1 MTQQSESAPP
11 SGSATASPSLADRVP
26 DRLKVW
32 GPGSA
37 VAAALVL
44 GLVLDLLADQRE
56 AAVAVWLVAIV
67 GAIVPL
73 TIETVRALARRE
85 AGVDAIALLAMV
97 GAIALGEWVAGVIV
111 ALMYTGGEGLE
122 SYAASR
128 ARRELTALVEGAPR
142 RANRRRGDELE
153 EVDVDAVV
161 PGDELVVRPGELVP
175 VDGLVREG
183 QAVLDERT
191 LTGESRPVER
201 PVGARVQS
209 GATNAGSPFTMRATA
224 TAEDSTYTGLVRL
237 VESAQAEQAPFER
250 LADRA
255 AGVFLPITVVVATA
269 AWLLSGD
276 PVNGLAVLVVATPCP
291 MILAAPIAITS
302 GVSRLAGRGV
312 LVKGGGALEALADV
326 DTVLLDKTGT
336 LTAGRPRLVE
346 VLTFGEA
353 RPDEVLH
360 LAASVDQLSAHV
372 FAASIVDA
380 ARARGVDPAF
390 PDAVEA
396 ETGSGIAGTV
406 GGRRVRVGR
415 ASWAA
420 QDQPLPPEARAVTRR
435 TAVEGTS
442 SVFVAADGVLLGA
455 LLLDD
460 PLRPEAARTLRGLR
474 ALGVR
479 RFAMVTG
486 DHGDIAELVGEAVGV
501 DRVLAERSPS
511 DKLDDVRALR
521 AEGRGRVLMVG
532 DGVNDAPALAE
543 ADLGV
548 AMGAQGATASSEA
561 SDVILVVDR
570 LDRLQETLAVAQRT
584 RRIAWQSVAAGM
596 GMSMVAM
603 GFAAFGY
610 ITPVVGAVL
619 QEVIDL
625 AVIANALRALRAS
638 EYAPTRPELAERA
651 AGVRAEHGE
660 LASGIDRLRALADSV
675 DALAP
680 SELLDELRSLHRFLS
695 EDLLAH
701 ELDEERSVF
710 PLLSQASDGEDPTA
724 PLRHTHREIVRLVR
738 LLGHTLDAIG
748 DGPLE
753 DADRAE
759 LRRLLYGLHAIM
771 RLHNAQEEEA
781 LGMLDSGDGASAD
794 AAPLRSR
801 S

>member
-1 MTQQSESAPP
+1 MTQQRAPTP
-11 SGSATASPSLADRVP
+11 QTSDAPARPTQRVAAAIP

-37 VAAALVL
+37 VAAALAI
-44 GLVLDLLADQRE
+44 GLVLDLVADQRE
-56 AAVAVWLVAIV
+56 AAVALWLVAIV

-85 AGVDAIALLAMV
+85 AGVDAIALLAML

-111 ALMYTGGEGLE
+111 ALMYLGGEGLE

-128 ARRELTALVEGAPR
+128 ARRELTALVEGAPQ
-142 RANRRRGDELE
+142 RANRRRGDAIEDI
-153 EVDVDAVV
+153 DVDAVS

-175 VDGLVREG
+175 VDGIVLEG
-183 QAVLDERT
+183 QAALDERT

-201 PVGARVQS
+201 PPGTRVQS
-209 GATNAGSPFTMRATA
+209 GATNAGSPFTLRATA
-224 TAEDSTYTGLVRL
+224 TAQDSTYTGLVRL
-237 VESAQAEQAPFER
+237 VEAAQAEQAPFER

-255 AGVFLPITVVVATA
+255 AGVFLPITVVVALA

-346 VLTFGEA
+346 VITFDGA
-353 RPDEVLH
+353 DPDEVLH
-360 LAASVDQLSAHV
+360 LAASVDQLSSHV

-380 ARARGVDPAF
+380 ARTRGIAPTF
-390 PDAVEA
+390 PDAVES
-396 ETGSGIAGTV
+396 ETGSGIAGTLA
-406 GGRRVRVGR
+406 GRRIRVGR
-415 ASWAA
+415 AAWTA
-420 QDQPLPPEARAVTRR
+420 DDGPLPAEARAVTRR

-442 SVFVAADGVLLGA
+442 SVFVAADGRLLGA

-474 ALGVR
+474 ALGVQ
-479 RFAMVTG
+479 RFVMVTG
-486 DHGDIAELVGEAVGV
+486 DHGDIGELVGEAVGV
-501 DRVLAERSPS
+501 DRVLAERSPA
-511 DKLDDVRALR
+511 DKVADVRALR
-521 AEGRGRVLMVG
+521 SEGRGRLLMVG

-548 AMGAQGATASSEA
+548 AMGAQGATASSQA

-570 LDRLQETLAVAQRT
+570 LDRLRETIAVAQRT

-596 GMSMVAM
+596 GMSFVAM
-603 GFAAFGY
+603 GFAAFGF

-625 AVIANALRALRAS
+625 AVIANALRALRAK
-638 EYAPTRPELAERA
+638 EYGPARPELAERA
-651 AGVRAEHGE
+651 AGLRAEHGE
-660 LASGIDRLRALADSV
+660 LAAGIDRLRSLADSV
-675 DALAP
+675 DRLEPDTLLA
-680 SELLDELRSLHRFLS
+680 ELRSLHTFLS
-695 EDLLAH
+695 QELLAH
-701 ELDEERSVF
+701 ELDEERAVF
-710 PLLSQASDGEDPTA
+710 PLLSEAAGDEDPTA

-748 DGPLE
+748 EGPPD
-753 DADRAE
+753 DADRTE

-771 RLHNAQEEEA
+771 GLHNAQEEEA
-781 LGMLDSGDGASAD
+781 LGMLD
-794 AAPLRSR
+794 AAEAGGKRDSR